1 MKRRDALG
9 LMSKMVVVAGAFN
22 ALSPNALWAA
32 EDFRVVDAKLAQILQ
47 EGKAKMFC
55 PVCGMTLPMYYRTNH
70 AATVKNSTHQYCS
83 IHCMFEEAMLG
94 NAIPK
99 NPQVVDND
107 TLKFIKSE
115 EAYYVVGSAKP
126 GTMSTV
132 SKYAFGSE
140 KSAQAFAKE
149 FGGEMMRYAKVSEV
163 VTAGLAKDIELT
175 KQNQAKAAKMG
186 EKIYQNV
193 CKAEPKRFATAAEA
207 KVYLMESKVCGNLQG
222 KEFQQVGLYLAG
234 KGAI

>member
-1 MKRRDALG
+1 MKRREALG
-9 LMSKMVVVAGAFN
+9 VISKMMVIAGSIN
-22 ALSPNALWAA
+22 ALSPNALWAT
-32 EDFRVVDAKLAQILQ
+32 EDFRVVDATLAQILQ

-70 AATVKNSTHQYCS
+70 AATFKNSTHQYCS

-94 NAIPK
+94 NTRPK

-126 GTMSTV
+126 GTMTTL

-140 KSAQAFAKE
+140 QSAATFAKE

-163 VTAGLAKDIELT
+163 VSAGLAKDIELT

-186 EKIYQNV
+186 EKIYQKV
-193 CKAEPKRFATAAEA
+193 CKAEPKRFETAAEA
-207 KVYLMESKVCGNLQG
+207 KVYLMESGVCGNLQG

-234 KGAI
+234 KGSI

>member
-1 MKRRDALG
+1 MKRREALS
-9 LMSKMVVVAGAFN
+9 LMSKVVVVAGAFN
-22 ALSPNALWAA
+22 ALSPNALWAM

-70 AATVKNSTHQYCS
+70 AASFKGATHQYCS
-83 IHCMFEEAMLG
+83 LHCMFEEAMMH
-94 NAIPK
+94 NAMPQ
-99 NPQVVDND
+99 NPQAINND

-115 EAYYVVGSAKP
+115 EPIYVINSSKP
-126 GTMSTV
+126 ATMNKISQ
-132 SKYAFGSE
+132 YAFGTKESAE
-140 KSAQAFAKE
+140 KFAKE
-149 FGGEMMRYAKVSEV
+149 FGGTLVSYAK
-163 VTAGLAKDIELT
+163 LAEMTQASMASDIAFVKE
-175 KQNQAKAAKMG
+175 NQAKAAKMG

-193 CKAEPKRFATAAEA
+193 CKAEPKRFESAAEA